1 MTKNSLFGNLNFGP
15 VKGAHFSHL
24 GVAVRNAEGT
34 YVSYDKTKGE
44 IVNVDLIDFETD
56 NMLFSIPVALKDVR
70 VGDVLV
76 HNGSAVF
83 VTGKSG
89 NDISV
94 VDVSKGEKKTILPA
108 KSMFGFDF
116 VTKYVSL
123 IDFSGAG
130 ASADSPFG
138 NLLPMMMLAN
148 ASGTSRDSFLPLM
161 LISQGNGSFDMSNP
175 LMLYALMGNGGSES
189 KDFFLAMM
197 LSGQMGTSKTSMETS
212 SAQENPSE
220 KQM

>member
-1 MTKNSLFGNLNFGP
+1 MTKNSLFGNLNFGA

-44 IVNVDLIDFETD
+44 IVNVDLIDFQSD
-56 NMLFSIPVALKDVR
+56 NMLYSIPVALKDIA
-70 VGDVLV
+70 VGDVVV

-83 VTGKSG
+83 VTGKQE
-89 NDISV
+89 NDITV
-94 VDVSKGEKKTILPA
+94 VDVSKGEKKTILPT

-116 VTKYVSL
+116 VNKYVSL
-123 IDFSGAG
+123 VDFSGVS
-130 ASADSPFG
+130 ASADAPFG
-138 NLLPMMMLAN
+138 NLLPMMMLTN
-148 ASGTSRDSFLPLM
+148 AGGTSRDSFLPLM
-161 LISQGNGSFDMSNP
+161 LMSQGNGSFDMSNP

-197 LSGQMGTSKTSMETS
+197 LSGQMGVSQAPPQEKS
-212 SAQENPSE
+212 SEQV
-220 KQM
+220 

>member
-1 MTKNSLFGNLNFGP
+1 MTKNSLFGNLNFGA

-44 IVNVDLIDFETD
+44 IVNVDLIDFQSD
-56 NMLFSIPVALKDVR
+56 NMLYSIPVALKDIA
-70 VGDVLV
+70 VGDVVV

-83 VTGKSG
+83 VTGKQG
-89 NDISV
+89 NDITV
-94 VDVSKGEKKTILPA
+94 VDVSKGEKKTILPT

-116 VTKYVSL
+116 VNKYVSL
-123 IDFSGAG
+123 IDFSGVG
-130 ASADSPFG
+130 ASADAPFG

-148 ASGTSRDSFLPLM
+148 ADGASRDSFLPLM
-161 LISQGNGSFDMSNP
+161 LMSQGNGSFDMSNP

-197 LSGQMGTSKTSMETS
+197 LSGQMGTSQAAT
-212 SAQENPSE
+212 QENSSE
-220 KQM
+220 KV

>member
-1 MTKNSLFGNLNFGP
+1 MTKNGLFGNLNFGA

-44 IVNVDLIDFETD
+44 IVNVDLIDFQSD
-56 NMLFSIPVALKDVR
+56 NMLYSIPVALKDIA
-70 VGDVLV
+70 VGDVVV

-83 VTGKSG
+83 VTGKQG
-89 NDISV
+89 NDITV
-94 VDVSKGEKKTILPA
+94 VDVSKGEKKTILPT

-116 VTKYVSL
+116 VNKYVSL
-123 IDFSGAG
+123 IDFSGVS
-130 ASADSPFG
+130 ASADAPFG
-138 NLLPMMMLAN
+138 NLLPMLMLSN
-148 ASGTSRDSFLPLM
+148 ADGASRDSLLPLM
-161 LISQGNGSFDMSNP
+161 LMSQGNGSFDMSNP

-197 LSGQMGTSKTSMETS
+197 LSGQKGISHAPT
-212 SAQENPSE
+212 QENSSE
-220 KQM
+220 KAL